1 MSFLKISNLSVD
13 YKMRRE
19 TVHAAK
25 NVNIEVSKGEI
36 LGLVGESGSGKST
49 VGNAIIN
56 LIDEP
61 GKVSNGTIFLGDI
74 NVHKD
79 PENIVNYRGNKI
91 GLIFQDPQTSLNPI
105 FTIGEQLIETIQ
117 THLNLR
123 LEEAKNKAIDLLKEV
138 GIKDAEVR
146 FNNYP
151 HQFSGG
157 MRQRVVISLALC
169 CEPELLIADEPT
181 TALDVS
187 IQSQILDLIKRLTKE
202 RNLAV
207 ILITH
212 DMGVISET
220 TDRVA
225 VMKNGD
231 LVEIGPTKEILTN
244 PKEIYTKSLVSSVP
258 PTNKKIDRFII
269 IEKENKKQIETNIK
283 ILNRWTKKEIINQDL
298 VQVKHLSKTFNDS
311 FFTESSKNSVM
322 AVDDI
327 SFKIKEGQSF
337 GLVGE
342 SGSGKSTIAKM
353 IVNLFRPSKGDIF
366 FDNVCIT
373 KIKSNKEMMKFRKQI
388 QMIFQ
393 DPYSSLNGRLKVK
406 DIVAE
411 PIKLHNPSI
420 SLKDLNSYINDLLES
435 VELTQQSADR
445 YPHEFSGGQR
455 QRISIARALA
465 TQPRLLICDEPTSAL
480 DVSIQAQ
487 ILNLLKDLQEQLNLT
502 ILFISHDLPVVRQM
516 CDRIAVLKNGKL
528 CEVSKTEELFKNP
541 SHEYT
546 EELLRLMP
554 KIESI
559 YKL

>member
-1 MSFLKISNLSVD
+1 MSFLKIKDLSVD
-13 YKMRRE
+13 YQMRKE
-19 TVHAAK
+19 TVYAAK
-25 NVNIEVSKGEI
+25 NVNIEVNKGEI

-61 GKVSNGTIFLGDI
+61 GRVSSGSVILG
-74 NVHKD
+74 
-79 PENIVNYRGNKI
+79 ELNIHEDQKKIVKYRGKKI

-105 FTIGEQLIETIQ
+105 LTIGEQLIETIQ
-117 THLNLR
+117 THLKITK
-123 LEEAKNKAIDLLKEV
+123 EEAKKRSISLLNEV
-138 GIKDAEVR
+138 GIKDAAKR
-146 FNNYP
+146 FDDYP

-187 IQSQILDLIKRLTKE
+187 IQSQILELIKKLTKE

-212 DMGVISET
+212 DMGVIAET
-220 TDRVA
+220 ADRVA
-225 VMKNGD
+225 VMKNGNV
-231 LVEIGPTKEILTN
+231 VEIGITKEILTK
-244 PKEIYTKSLVSSVP
+244 PKEFYIKSLISSVP
-258 PTNKKIDRFII
+258 PTNKKISRFII
-269 IEKENKKQIETNIK
+269 IEKDNNNKNENNLK
-283 ILNRWTKKEIINQDL
+283 ILNRWKKIEITKKDL
-298 VQVKHLSKTFNDS
+298 VEVKQLSKSFDDS
-311 FFTESSKNSVM
+311 FFTENSKNSIM
-322 AVDDI
+322 AVNDV
-327 SFKIKEGQSF
+327 SFEIKEGESF

-353 IVNLFRPSKGDIF
+353 IVNLFKPSYGNIF

-373 KIKSNKEMMKFRKQI
+373 KIKKDSEMMKFRKQI

-406 DIVAE
+406 DIISE
-411 PIKLHNPSI
+411 PITLHNPSI
-420 SLKDLNSYINDLLES
+420 SRKDLNNYVFDLLES
-435 VELTQQSADR
+435 VELTQKSADR

-465 TQPRLLICDEPTSAL
+465 TQPRLLVCDEPTSAL

-516 CDRIAVLKNGKL
+516 CDRIGVLRDGKL
-528 CEVSKTEELFKNP
+528 CEVSKTEDLFLKP
-541 SHEYT
+541 KHDYT
-546 EELLRLMP
+546 KELLHLMP

-559 YKL
+559 YK

>member
-1 MSFLKISNLSVD
+1 MSFLKINNLSVD
-13 YKMRRE
+13 YQMRKE
-19 TVHAAK
+19 TVYAAK
-25 NVNIEVSKGEI
+25 NVNIEVNKGEI

-61 GKVSNGTIFLGDI
+61 GKVSSGSVILGEI
-74 NVHKD
+74 NIYED
-79 PENIVNYRGNKI
+79 PKNIIKYRGKKI

-105 FTIGEQLIETIQ
+105 LTIGEQLIETIQ
-117 THLNLR
+117 THLKLSKK
-123 LEEAKNKAIDLLKEV
+123 EAKNKSISLLKEV
-138 GIKDAEVR
+138 GIKDAENR

-212 DMGVISET
+212 DMGVIAET

-225 VMKNGD
+225 VMKSGN
-231 LVEIGPTKEILTN
+231 LVEIGITKEILTN
-244 PKEIYTKSLVSSVP
+244 PKQNYTKSLLSSVP
-258 PTNKKIDRFII
+258 PTNKKISRFVII
-269 IEKENKKQIETNIK
+269 GKENKKNKQNNIK
-283 ILNRWTKKEIINQDL
+283 ILNRWTKKEIIEQDL
-298 VQVKHLSKTFNDS
+298 VQIENLSKSFEDN
-311 FFTESSKNSVM
+311 FFTENSKNSIM
-322 AVDDI
+322 AVNNV
-327 SFKIKEGQSF
+327 SFDIKEGESF

-353 IVNLFRPSKGDIF
+353 IVNLFKPSSGDIF
-366 FDNVCIT
+366 FDNICIT
-373 KIKSNKEMMKFRKQI
+373 QIKKNSEMMKFRKQI

-406 DIVAE
+406 DIISE

-420 SLKDLNSYINDLLES
+420 TKIDLDNYIFDLLES
-435 VELTQQSADR
+435 VELTQNSADR

-465 TQPRLLICDEPTSAL
+465 TQPRLLVCDEPTSAL

-516 CDRIAVLKNGKL
+516 CDRIGVLKDGKL
-528 CEVSKTEELFKNP
+528 CEISNTEELFLKP
-541 SHEYT
+541 QHDYT
-546 EELLRLMP
+546 KELLRLMP

-559 YKL
+559 YN

>member
-1 MSFLKISNLSVD
+1 MSFLKINNLSVD
-13 YKMRRE
+13 YKMRKE
-19 TVHAAK
+19 TVYAAK
-25 NVNIEVSKGEI
+25 NVNIDVNRGEI

-61 GKVSNGTIFLGDI
+61 GKVSSGSVILGDI
-74 NVHKD
+74 NIHED
-79 PENIVNYRGNKI
+79 PKNIIKYRGKKI

-105 FTIGEQLIETIQ
+105 LTIGEQLIETIQ
-117 THLNLR
+117 THLEISN
-123 LEEAKNKAIDLLKEV
+123 EEAKNRSINLLKEV
-138 GIKDAEVR
+138 GIKDAEIR
-146 FNNYP
+146 FDNYP

-212 DMGVISET
+212 DMGVIAET

-225 VMKNGD
+225 VMKSGN
-231 LVEIGPTKEILTN
+231 LVEIGLTKEILTN
-244 PKEIYTKSLVSSVP
+244 PKETYTKSLVSSVP
-258 PTNKKIDRFII
+258 PTNKKISRFVI
-269 IEKENKKQIETNIK
+269 IEKENKNNKENNLK
-283 ILNRWTKKEIINQDL
+283 ILNRWTKKEIVKQDL
-298 VQVKHLSKTFNDS
+298 VQVKNLSKSFDDN

-322 AVDDI
+322 AVNDV
-327 SFKIKEGQSF
+327 SFDIKEGESF

-353 IVNLFRPSKGDIF
+353 IVNLFKPTSGDIF

-373 KIKSNKEMMKFRKQI
+373 KIKQRSELMKFRKQI

-406 DIVAE
+406 DIIAE
-411 PIKLHNPSI
+411 PITLHNPSI
-420 SLKDLNSYINDLLES
+420 SNIDLNNYIYDLLES
-435 VELTQQSADR
+435 VELTQKSADR

-465 TQPRLLICDEPTSAL
+465 TQPRLLVCDEPTSAL

-516 CDRIAVLKNGKL
+516 CDRIGVLKDGKL
-528 CEVSKTEELFKNP
+528 CEVSNTEDLFLKP

-546 EELLRLMP
+546 RELLRLMP

-559 YKL
+559 YN

>member
-1 MSFLKISNLSVD
+1 MSFLKINNLSVD
-13 YKMRRE
+13 YKMRKE
-19 TVHAAK
+19 TVYAAK
-25 NVNIEVSKGEI
+25 NVNIDVNKGEI

-61 GKVSNGTIFLGDI
+61 GKVSSGSVVLGDLNI
-74 NVHKD
+74 H
-79 PENIVNYRGNKI
+79 ENSESIVKYRGNKI
-91 GLIFQDPQTSLNPI
+91 GLIFQDPQTSVNPI
-105 FTIGEQLIETIQ
+105 LTVGEQLIETIQ
-117 THLNLR
+117 THLNLNK
-123 LEEAKNKAIDLLKEV
+123 EESKNKSINLLKEV
-138 GIKDAEVR
+138 GIKDAEKR
-146 FNNYP
+146 FNDYP

-187 IQSQILDLIKRLTKE
+187 IQSQILDLIKKLTKE

-212 DMGVISET
+212 DMGVIAET
-220 TDRVA
+220 ANRVA
-225 VMKNGD
+225 VMKSGN
-231 LVEIGPTKEILTN
+231 LVEIGETKKILTT
-244 PKEIYTKSLVSSVP
+244 PQQSYTKSLVSSVP
-258 PTNKKIDRFII
+258 PTNKKISRFVIV
-269 IEKENKKQIETNIK
+269 EKNKKNKENNIK
-283 ILNRWTKKEIINQDL
+283 ILNRWTKKEITNQDL
-298 VQVKHLSKTFNDS
+298 VQVKNLNKSFDDN
-311 FFTESSKNSVM
+311 FFTENSKNSVL
-322 AVDDI
+322 AVNNV
-327 SFKIKEGQSF
+327 SFEIKEGESF

-353 IVNLFRPSKGDIF
+353 IVNLFKPSSGDIF
-366 FDNVCIT
+366 FDNTCIT
-373 KIKSNKEMMKFRKQI
+373 KIKNRSELMKFRKQI

-406 DIVAE
+406 DIIAE
-411 PIKLHNPSI
+411 PITLHNPSV
-420 SLKDLNSYINDLLES
+420 SNSDLNNYVYDLLDS
-435 VELTQQSADR
+435 VEMSQKSADR

-465 TQPRLLICDEPTSAL
+465 TQPRLLVCDEPTSAL

-487 ILNLLKDLQEQLNLT
+487 ILNLLKDLQDQLNLT

-516 CDRIAVLKNGKL
+516 CDRIGVLKDGKL
-528 CEVSKTEELFKNP
+528 CEVSNTEDLFLNP

-546 EELLRLMP
+546 KELLHLMP

-559 YKL
+559 YN

>member
-1 MSFLKISNLSVD
+1 MSFFKINNLSVD

-25 NVNIEVSKGEI
+25 NINIEVSKGEI

-61 GKVSNGTIFLGDI
+61 GKVSSGSIHLGDI
-74 NVHKD
+74 NIHKD
-79 PENIVNYRGNKI
+79 PENIIKYRGKKI

-105 FTIGEQLIETIQ
+105 FTVGEQLIETIQ
-117 THLNLR
+117 THLKLNNN
-123 LEEAKNKAIDLLKEV
+123 EAKTKAINLLKEV
-138 GIKDAEVR
+138 GIKDAEKR
-146 FNNYP
+146 FDNYP

-187 IQSQILDLIKRLTKE
+187 IQSQILDLIKKLTKE

-212 DMGVISET
+212 DMGVIAET
-220 TDRVA
+220 TNRVA
-225 VMKNGD
+225 VMKNGN
-231 LVEIGPTKEILTN
+231 LVELGQTKEILTK
-244 PKEIYTKSLVSSVP
+244 PKETYTKSLVSSVP
-258 PTNKKIDRFII
+258 PTNKKISRFII
-269 IEKENKKQIETNIK
+269 VEKENQSNQNTNIK
-283 ILNRWTKKEIINQDL
+283 ILNRWTKKEIVKQDL
-298 VQVKHLSKTFNDS
+298 VQVKNLFKSFDDN
-311 FFTESSKNSVM
+311 FFTENSKNVVM
-322 AVDDI
+322 AVNDV
-327 SFKIKEGQSF
+327 SFNIREGESF

-353 IVNLFRPSKGDIF
+353 IVNLFKPSSGDIF
-366 FDNVCIT
+366 FDKNCIT
-373 KIKSNKEMMKFRKQI
+373 KIKDNKEMMKFRKQI

-393 DPYSSLNGRLKVK
+393 DPYSSLNGRLKVEE
-406 DIVAE
+406 IIAE

-420 SLKDLNSYINDLLES
+420 KSADLKNYIFDLLES
-435 VELTQQSADR
+435 VELSANSATR

-465 TQPRLLICDEPTSAL
+465 TQPRLLVCDEPTSAL

-516 CDRIAVLKNGKL
+516 CDRIGVLRNGKL
-528 CEVSKTEELFKNP
+528 CEISNSEDLFEKP
-541 SHEYT
+541 QHDYT
-546 EELLRLMP
+546 KELLRLMP
-554 KIESI
+554 KIETI
-559 YKL
+559 YN

>member
-1 MSFLKISNLSVD
+1 MSFLKINNLSVD
-13 YKMRRE
+13 YKMRKE
-19 TVHAAK
+19 TVYAAK
-25 NVNIEVSKGEI
+25 NVNIEVNKGEI

-61 GKVSNGTIFLGDI
+61 GKVSGGSVILGDI
-74 NVHKD
+74 NIHED
-79 PENIVNYRGNKI
+79 PKNIVKYRGNKI

-105 FTIGEQLIETIQ
+105 LTVGEQLIETIQ
-117 THLNLR
+117 THIKLNK
-123 LEEAKNKAIDLLKEV
+123 EEAKKKSISLLKEV
-138 GIKDAEVR
+138 GIKDAEIR
-146 FNNYP
+146 FDNYP

-212 DMGVISET
+212 DMGVIAET

-225 VMKNGD
+225 VMKSGD
-231 LVEIGPTKEILTN
+231 LVEIGSTKEILTN
-244 PKEIYTKSLVSSVP
+244 PKKTYTKSLVSSVP
-258 PTNKKIDRFII
+258 PTNKKISRFVI
-269 IEKENKKQIETNIK
+269 IEKENKDSKENSIK
-283 ILNRWTKKEIINQDL
+283 ILNRWTKKKIIKQNL
-298 VQVKHLSKTFNDS
+298 VQVKNLSKSFNDN
-311 FFTESSKNSVM
+311 FFTENSKNSVI
-322 AVDDI
+322 AVNNV
-327 SFKIKEGQSF
+327 SFEIKEGESF

-353 IVNLFRPSKGDIF
+353 IVNLFKPSSGDIF
-366 FDNVCIT
+366 FDNICIT
-373 KIKSNKEMMKFRKQI
+373 KIKKKSEMMKFRKQI

-393 DPYSSLNGRLKVK
+393 DPYSSLNSRLKVH
-406 DIVAE
+406 DIISE

-420 SLKDLNSYINDLLES
+420 TNADLENYIFDLLES
-435 VELTQQSADR
+435 VELTQKSAHR

-465 TQPRLLICDEPTSAL
+465 TQPRLLVCDEPTSAL

-516 CDRIAVLKNGKL
+516 CDRIGVLKDGKL
-528 CEVSKTEELFKNP
+528 CEVSNTEELFIKP
-541 SHEYT
+541 EHEYT
-546 EELLRLMP
+546 KELLDLMP

-559 YKL
+559 YN

>member
-1 MSFLKISNLSVD
+1 MSFLKINNLSVE
-13 YKMRRE
+13 YKMRKE
-19 TVHAAK
+19 TVYAAK
-25 NVNIEVSKGEI
+25 NVNIEVNKGEI

-61 GKVSNGTIFLGDI
+61 GKVSSGSVILGDLNI
-74 NVHKD
+74 H
-79 PENIVNYRGNKI
+79 ENSESIIKYRGNKI

-105 FTIGEQLIETIQ
+105 LTVGEQLIETIQ
-117 THLNLR
+117 THLNLNK
-123 LEEAKNKAIDLLKEV
+123 EGAKNKSINLLKEV
-138 GIKDAEVR
+138 GIKDAEKR
-146 FNNYP
+146 FNDYP

-187 IQSQILDLIKRLTKE
+187 IQSQILDLIKKLTKE

-212 DMGVISET
+212 DMGVIAET
-220 TDRVA
+220 ANRVA
-225 VMKNGD
+225 VMKSGN
-231 LVEIGPTKEILTN
+231 LVEIGETKKILTT
-244 PKEIYTKSLVSSVP
+244 PQQSYTKSLVSSVP
-258 PTNKKIDRFII
+258 PTNKKISRFVIL
-269 IEKENKKQIETNIK
+269 EKENKNKENNIK

-298 VQVKHLSKTFNDS
+298 VQVKNLNKSFDDN
-311 FFTESSKNSVM
+311 FFTENSKNSVL
-322 AVDDI
+322 AVNNV
-327 SFKIKEGQSF
+327 SFEIKEGESF

-353 IVNLFRPSKGDIF
+353 IVNLFKPSSGDIF
-366 FDNVCIT
+366 FDSTCIT
-373 KIKSNKEMMKFRKQI
+373 KINNRSELMKFRKQI

-406 DIVAE
+406 DIIAE
-411 PIKLHNPSI
+411 PITLHNPSI
-420 SLKDLNSYINDLLES
+420 SNSDLNNYVNDLLDS
-435 VELTQQSADR
+435 VEMTQKSADR

-465 TQPRLLICDEPTSAL
+465 TQPRLLVCDEPTSAL

-516 CDRIAVLKNGKL
+516 CDRIGVLKDGKL
-528 CEVSKTEELFKNP
+528 CEVSNTEDLFLNP
-541 SHEYT
+541 THEYT
-546 EELLRLMP
+546 KELLHLMP

-559 YKL
+559 YN

>member
-1 MSFLKISNLSVD
+1 MSFLKINNLSVD
-13 YKMRRE
+13 YEMRRE
-19 TVHAAK
+19 TVYAAK
-25 NVNIEVSKGEI
+25 NVNIDVNRGEI

-61 GKVSNGTIFLGDI
+61 GKISNGSIVLDGI
-74 NVHKD
+74 NILED
-79 PENIVNYRGNKI
+79 PENIAKYRGKKI

-105 FTIGEQLIETIQ
+105 LTIGEQLIETIQ
-117 THLNLR
+117 THLNLNTDDAR
-123 LEEAKNKAIDLLKEV
+123 SKATNLLKEV
-138 GIKDAEVR
+138 GIKDAEIR

-212 DMGVISET
+212 DMGVIAET

-231 LVEIGPTKEILTN
+231 LVEIGPTKEILTK
-244 PKEIYTKSLVSSVP
+244 PKEIYTRSLISSVP
-258 PTNKKIDRFII
+258 PTNKKISRFKI
-269 IEKENKKQIETNIK
+269 IEKENKSQSDTNIK
-283 ILNRWTKKEIINQDL
+283 ILNRWVKKEISNKDL
-298 VQVKHLSKTFNDS
+298 VQVKNLSKTFDDS

-322 AVDDI
+322 AVNDV
-327 SFKIKEGQSF
+327 SFNIKEGQSF

-353 IVNLFRPSKGDIF
+353 IVNLFRPSSGEIYFND
-366 FDNVCIT
+366 VCIT

-406 DIVAE
+406 DIVSE
-411 PIKLHNPSI
+411 PIKLHNSSI
-420 SLKDLNSYINDLLES
+420 SSIDLDNYINDLLES
-435 VELTQQSADR
+435 VELSRQSANR

-465 TQPRLLICDEPTSAL
+465 TQPRLLVCDEPTSAL

-528 CEVSKTEELFKNP
+528 CEVALTEDLFVKPTHN
-541 SHEYT
+541 YT
-546 EELLRLMP
+546 KELLTLMP

-559 YKL
+559 YN

>member
-1 MSFLKISNLSVD
+1 MSFLKIKDLSVD
-13 YKMRRE
+13 YQMRKE
-19 TVHAAK
+19 TVYAAK
-25 NVNIEVSKGEI
+25 NVNIEVKKGEI

-61 GKVSNGTIFLGDI
+61 GKVSNGSIILDDI
-74 NVHKD
+74 DIHQD
-79 PENIVNYRGNKI
+79 PKNITKYRGKKI

-105 FTIGEQLIETIQ
+105 LTIGEQLIETIQ
-117 THLNLR
+117 IHLSLSKD
-123 LEEAKNKAIDLLKEV
+123 EAKKKSIDLLKEV
-138 GIKDAEVR
+138 GIKDAEKR

-187 IQSQILDLIKRLTKE
+187 IQSQILDLIKNLTKE

-212 DMGVISET
+212 DMGVIAET
-220 TDRVA
+220 ADRVA
-225 VMKNGD
+225 VMKNGN
-231 LVEIGPTKEILTN
+231 LVEIGLTKEILTK

-258 PTNKKIDRFII
+258 PTNKKISRFVI
-269 IEKENKKQIETNIK
+269 IEKENKDNNKNNLK
-283 ILNRWTKKEIINQDL
+283 ILNRWTKQKISDRNL
-298 VQVKHLSKTFNDS
+298 VEVQNLSKSFDDN
-311 FFTESSKNSVM
+311 FFTESIKDSVM
-322 AVDDI
+322 AVNDI
-327 SFKIKEGQSF
+327 SFNIKEGESF

-342 SGSGKSTIAKM
+342 SGSGKSTIAKI
-353 IVNLFRPSKGDIF
+353 IVNLFKPSSGDIF

-373 KIKSNKEMMKFRKQI
+373 KIKQNSEMMKFRKQI

-393 DPYSSLNGRLKVK
+393 DPYSSLNGRLKVR
-406 DIVAE
+406 DIVSE
-411 PIKLHNPSI
+411 PIKLHNPNI
-420 SLKDLNSYINDLLES
+420 DKKELEDYIFDLLDS
-435 VELTQQSADR
+435 VELSQKSAER

-465 TQPRLLICDEPTSAL
+465 TQPRLLVCDEPTSAL

-516 CDRIAVLKNGKL
+516 CDRIGVLRDGKL
-528 CEVSKTEELFKNP
+528 CEVSNTEELFLKP
-541 SHEYT
+541 KHVYT
-546 EELLRLMP
+546 KELLHLMP

-559 YKL
+559 YS

>member
-1 MSFLKISNLSVD
+1 MSFLKINNLSVD
-13 YKMRRE
+13 YEMRRE
-19 TVHAAK
+19 TVYAAK
-25 NVNIEVSKGEI
+25 NVNIDVNRGEI

-61 GKVSNGTIFLGDI
+61 GKISNGSIVLDGI
-74 NVHKD
+74 NILED
-79 PENIVNYRGNKI
+79 PENIAKYRGKKI

-105 FTIGEQLIETIQ
+105 LTIGEQLIETIQ
-117 THLNLR
+117 THLNLNTDDAR
-123 LEEAKNKAIDLLKEV
+123 SKATNLLKEV
-138 GIKDAEVR
+138 GIKDAEIR

-212 DMGVISET
+212 DMGVIAET

-231 LVEIGPTKEILTN
+231 LVEIGPTKEILTK
-244 PKEIYTKSLVSSVP
+244 PKEIYTRSLVSSVP
-258 PTNKKIDRFII
+258 PTNKKISRFKI
-269 IEKENKKQIETNIK
+269 IEKENKSQSDTNIK
-283 ILNRWTKKEIINQDL
+283 ILNRWVKKEISNKDL
-298 VQVKHLSKTFNDS
+298 VQVKNLSKTFDDS

-322 AVDDI
+322 AVNDV
-327 SFKIKEGQSF
+327 SFNIKEGQSF

-353 IVNLFRPSKGDIF
+353 IVNLFRPSSGEIYFND
-366 FDNVCIT
+366 VCIT

-406 DIVAE
+406 DIVSE

-420 SLKDLNSYINDLLES
+420 SSIDLDNYINDLLES
-435 VELTQQSADR
+435 VELSRQSANR

-465 TQPRLLICDEPTSAL
+465 TQPRLLVCDEPTSAL

-528 CEVSKTEELFKNP
+528 CEVALTEDLFVKPTHN
-541 SHEYT
+541 YT
-546 EELLRLMP
+546 KELLTLMP

-559 YKL
+559 YN

>member
-1 MSFLKISNLSVD
+1 MSFLKIKDLSVD
-13 YKMRRE
+13 YQMRKE
-19 TVHAAK
+19 TVYAAK
-25 NVNIEVSKGEI
+25 NVNIEVNKGEI

-61 GKVSNGTIFLGDI
+61 GRVSSGSVILG
-74 NVHKD
+74 
-79 PENIVNYRGNKI
+79 ELNIHEDQKKIVKYRGKKI

-105 FTIGEQLIETIQ
+105 LTIGEQLIETIQ
-117 THLNLR
+117 THLKITK
-123 LEEAKNKAIDLLKEV
+123 EEAKKRSISLLNEV
-138 GIKDAEVR
+138 GIKDAAKR
-146 FNNYP
+146 FDDYP

-187 IQSQILDLIKRLTKE
+187 IQSQILELIKKLTKE

-212 DMGVISET
+212 DMGVIAET
-220 TDRVA
+220 ADRVA
-225 VMKNGD
+225 VMKNGNV
-231 LVEIGPTKEILTN
+231 VEIGITKEILTN
-244 PKEIYTKSLVSSVP
+244 PKEFYTKSLISSVP
-258 PTNKKIDRFII
+258 PTNKKISRFII
-269 IEKENKKQIETNIK
+269 IEKDNNNKNENNLK
-283 ILNRWTKKEIINQDL
+283 ILNRWKKIEITKKDL
-298 VQVKHLSKTFNDS
+298 VEVKQLSKSFDDS
-311 FFTESSKNSVM
+311 FFTENSKNSIM
-322 AVDDI
+322 AVNDV
-327 SFKIKEGQSF
+327 SFEIKEGESF

-353 IVNLFRPSKGDIF
+353 IVNLFKPSYGNIF

-373 KIKSNKEMMKFRKQI
+373 KIKKDSEMMKFRKQI

-406 DIVAE
+406 DIISE
-411 PIKLHNPSI
+411 PITLHNPSI
-420 SLKDLNSYINDLLES
+420 SRKDLNNYVFDLLES
-435 VELTQQSADR
+435 VELTQKSAEW
-445 YPHEFSGGQR
+445 YSHEFSGGQR

-465 TQPRLLICDEPTSAL
+465 TQPRLLVCDEPTSAL

-516 CDRIAVLKNGKL
+516 CDRIGVLRDGKL
-528 CEVSKTEELFKNP
+528 CEVSKTEDLFLKP
-541 SHEYT
+541 KHDYT
-546 EELLRLMP
+546 KELLHLMP

-559 YKL
+559 YK